1 MAWNQSDGKHTPLFL
16 GVVESYDMDITG
28 KSRTDV
34 TRTGTIDPADVIYIL
49 RVLSNKSEVD
59 K

>member
-49 RVLSNKSEVD
+49 RVLSNK
-59 K
+59 